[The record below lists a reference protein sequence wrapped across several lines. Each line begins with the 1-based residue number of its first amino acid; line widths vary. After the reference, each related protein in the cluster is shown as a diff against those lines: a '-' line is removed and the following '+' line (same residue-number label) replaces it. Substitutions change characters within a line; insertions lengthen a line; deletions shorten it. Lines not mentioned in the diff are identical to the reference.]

1 MGPFPE
7 NRRFAFTIFDDTDYC
22 RLPEVE
28 PVYRLLAD
36 LGFRTTKSVWP
47 LASAPEGAIE
57 GASLAEADY
66 LDFIRRL
73 QREGFEIALHG
84 VRNHHSTRDLVEQGF
99 RVFTD
104 SLGRPPRIHVNHLN
118 NRDNIYWGVHRF
130 TTALPRLAFR
140 LGSRSGPFE
149 GNVDGSAYFWGD
161 LCRERIDYV
170 RSFVVEEI
178 NLLKVNPTLPYYN
191 PAKPYVRVWFT
202 STFGDKAPSFFK
214 ALREEEQDRLE
225 AEGGVC
231 IMYTHFGLR
240 FYQQG
245 ALNPEFVRLMKR
257 LAAKQGWFVPVSTL
271 LDFLRQ
277 RRQQDDAIIPRGELA
292 RLERSWLGQRLRR
305 RDN

>member
-1 MGPFPE
+1 MGPFPD

-22 RLPEVE
+22 RLPEVG

-47 LASAPEGAIE
+47 LASAPEGVVE

-66 LDFIRRL
+66 LEFVRWL
-73 QREGFEIALHG
+73 QGEGFEIALHG

-99 RVFTD
+99 RVFAD

-130 TTALPRLAFR
+130 TTPLPRLAFR
-140 LGSRSGPFE
+140 LGSRGGPYE
-149 GNVDGSAYFWGD
+149 GNVEGSDYFWGD

-178 NLLKVNPTLPYYN
+178 NLLKVNPTLPYHN
-191 PAKPYVRVWFT
+191 PAKPYVRSWFT
-202 STFGDKAPSFFK
+202 STFGDKAPSFCR

-240 FYQQG
+240 FCDNG
-245 ALNPEFVRLMKR
+245 TLNPEFVRLMKR
-257 LAAKQGWFVPVSTL
+257 LAAKNGWFVPVSTL
-271 LDFLRQ
+271 LDHLAK
-277 RRQQDDAIIPRGELA
+277 RRDDATIPRGELA
-292 RLERSWLGQRLRR
+292 RLERRWLLQRLRR